1 MKKLLKI
8 YTIYLIISILLSN
21 YLVFAND
28 IDYTIARKYSLSQF
42 SYDYIIKMMYT
53 NYKWQLAFYQRDE
66 YNTYDRYLKWTSSAK
81 DISIKNWFCRWNK
94 TCETEQY
101 YPAIKWNATLRD
113 MSIPYFT
120 LAVQVFQNKMDV
132 LNWKAKEFDYIST
145 KYWISTYDWIVKNKT
160 SVDSSFNK
168 YVTWERNL
176 ISSWYFKE
184 VQDSS
189 FIKKP
194 IDTYGWYVYFIWIK
208 KLENMQSKAKTNLT
222 KAIYE
227 YFKYKLLTD
236 ERLYMAK

>member
-1 MKKLLKI
+1 MKNILKI
-8 YTIYLIISILLSN
+8 YSTYFIISILLSN

-28 IDYTIARKYSLSQF
+28 IDSTIAPKYSLSQF
-42 SYDYIIKMMYT
+42 SYNYIIKMIYT
-53 NYKWQLAFYQRDE
+53 NFKWQLAFYQRDE
-66 YNTYDRYLKWTSSAK
+66 YNTYERYLKWTSSTK

-132 LNWKAKEFDYIST
+132 MNGKVKEFDYIGT
-145 KYWISTYDWIVKNKT
+145 KFGKSSYERIVKNKV
-160 SVDSSFNK
+160 SVDNSFNK
-168 YVTWERNL
+168 YVNWERSL

-189 FIKKP
+189 FIKKTVS
-194 IDTYGWYVYFIWIK
+194 TYNWYIYFVWIK

-227 YFKYKLLTD
+227 YFKYKLITD
-236 ERLYMAK
+236 ERLYITK